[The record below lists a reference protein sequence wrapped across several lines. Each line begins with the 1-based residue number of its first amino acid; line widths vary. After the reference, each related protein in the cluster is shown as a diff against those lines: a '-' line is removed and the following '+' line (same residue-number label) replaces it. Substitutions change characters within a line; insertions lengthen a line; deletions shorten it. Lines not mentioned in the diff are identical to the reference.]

1 MTMKMKMTGG
11 GTTKSEEEEMTG
23 YRFQAKDDV
32 IWGLV
37 AILYFILFFGAS
49 AMMLYVAANLVYIFI
64 NL

>member
-1 MTMKMKMTGG
+1 
-11 GTTKSEEEEMTG
+11 MTG